1 MEIYLHVPYC
11 RQKCRYC
18 DFASFPHAEST
29 QRAYVD
35 AVLTEA
41 ALQAAKIP
49 HGAMETAYLGGG
61 TPSILP
67 PELLTRLLE
76 GVAAHFPLAPG
87 AEFTSEA
94 NPGTLT
100 HEWLDAALNCGIN
113 RLSMGMQAA
122 QPALLKMLGRI
133 HDFTQV
139 QQSVEL
145 ARHAGFQHISLDL
158 MFGLPGQTVSMWRET
173 LEKALSLNPEHL
185 SCYGLIPEEGTPLY
199 RDLQTGQLTLP
210 DEDDERRM
218 YDLTLDLLAQ
228 SGFQQ
233 YEISNF
239 ARPGCECRH
248 NIGYWPVSYT
258 HLTLPTT

>member
-41 ALQAAKIP
+41 ASQAAKIP

-76 GVAAHFPLAPG
+76 GVTAHFPLAPG

-100 HEWLDAALNCGIN
+100 HAWLDAALNCGIN
-113 RLSMGMQAA
+113 RLSMGDAGGPAGTAEDAGAHPRLYAGAA
-122 QPALLKMLGRI
+122 
-133 HDFTQV
+133 
-139 QQSVEL
+139 
-145 ARHAGFQHISLDL
+145 
-158 MFGLPGQTVSMWRET
+158 
-173 LEKALSLNPEHL
+173 
-185 SCYGLIPEEGTPLY
+185 
-199 RDLQTGQLTLP
+199 
-210 DEDDERRM
+210 ERR
-218 YDLTLDLLAQ
+218 ACA
-228 SGFQQ
+228 
-233 YEISNF
+233 
-239 ARPGCECRH
+239 ARWIP
-248 NIGYWPVSYT
+248 T
-258 HLTLPTT
+258 HQP